1 MMFCKRCGGI
11 TMDGI
16 CRTCFTSNFVSH
28 LSPRFQAGLELNFFS
43 PTVEFEKTLRW
54 KDQLEDRENFIPK
67 FQNEAEKKEMIR
79 NIGDIATIKI
89 KENQDL
95 LSSKRDG
102 SSSEAIVR
110 RSDLDPIESLLNVN
124 PLLKKRFEWFK
135 TVEKNASTVSDL
147 KGYKLPPNPEQ
158 KEKPKTSKLKD
169 NKETEIYKVID

>member
-1 MMFCKRCGGI
+1 
-11 TMDGI
+11 MDGI

-67 FQNEAEKKEMIR
+67 FQNEPLEKKEMIR

-95 LSSKRDG
+95 LSSKKDG
-102 SSSEAIVR
+102 SSSEASVR
-110 RSDLDPIESLLNVN
+110 KLEIDPIENLLNVN
-124 PLLKKRFEWFK
+124 PLLKKRFEWNK
-135 TVEKNASTVSDL
+135 SIEKNASIVSDL

-158 KEKPKTSKLKD
+158 KDKPKTSKLKD
-169 NKETEIYKVID
+169 DKDTEIYKIID